1 MAVTV
6 ALLALIVTGWAAVA
20 VYWCRALHRRRQ
32 RREEWEATAAG
43 LRDLEAELDQVWA
56 AEHLRRRR

>member
-1 MAVTV
+1 MSVTV

-20 VYWCRALHRRRQ
+20 VYWFRALRRRRQ

-43 LRDLEAELDQVWA
+43 LRDLEAELNQVWA
-56 AEHLRRRR
+56 TEHLRRRR